1 MRGCS
6 TVQPPNMSWHEFI
19 VCLSVYNKEVFN
31 HLFPSFKELFLPV
44 SVCPPHVPLFFQAV
58 WIKSSVCK
66 SKTHEDVNNVSTHS
80 NLSIISAHSFLFIST
95 SNSWCH
101 FICQILIP
109 SALIFPKMFPW
120 SISSKKPYFSTVRY
134 THMVCNLILLAL
146 QWNYVILVMGKL
158 FKPKIELFILWASL
172 HQLGKI

>member
-1 MRGCS
+1 
-6 TVQPPNMSWHEFI
+6 MSSLF
-19 VCLSVYNKEVFN
+19 VCLFTTRKY
-31 HLFPSFKELFLPV
+31 LTTCFLP
-44 SVCPPHVPLFFQAV
+44 SNYFYYFFLFQFVLLASLSASFLSRYCQEV
-58 WIKSSVCK
+58 WIKSSACK

-80 NLSIISAHSFLFIST
+80 NLSIISAQSFLFIST

-109 SALIFPKMFPW
+109 STLIFPKMFPW

-134 THMVCNLILLAL
+134 THMVCHPILLAL